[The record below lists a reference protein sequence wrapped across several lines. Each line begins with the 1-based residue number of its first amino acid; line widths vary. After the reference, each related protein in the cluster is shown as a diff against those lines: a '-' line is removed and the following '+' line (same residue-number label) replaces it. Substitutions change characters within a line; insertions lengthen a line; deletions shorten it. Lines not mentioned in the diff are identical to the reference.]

1 MKKLK
6 TILLVLAV
14 VLLPITVNAKLFDS
28 VNKGKITGEENGFR
42 FNVGQTVEQEITND
56 GLTFLAGQD
65 IKSKSTLSYG
75 FYAGETIDINDTI
88 EKDLFVAGQTITIN
102 GTLSRDVF
110 VAGQT
115 VKIGSSV
122 GRNLYAAGELVD
134 LRGITV
140 NGNVKVGAEKLLIDD
155 DTVITGKLSINDDIK
170 VDGKLDKEKFNIKY
184 YKSENYEITEPSF
197 REKLSSKVTD
207 MAMGFIVL
215 VALLY
220 VASKTREK
228 MHEMEFDGADYI
240 MTAFKGLVFVVVV
253 PIILI
258 VSCLFVFTFPL
269 AMLALVAYVVIM
281 CVASLVGQY
290 YITRLLIVKFTNNDS
305 ILLAALSSVVGFG
318 LIELIPYVGSI
329 VSLLVFFFG
338 VGLIYSLLR
347 DNITFKETPNAKV
360 IEEKVTKK
368 TTKKKNT
375 EE

>member
-269 AMLALVAYVVIM
+269 AMLALGAYVVIM

-290 YITRLLIVKFTNNDS
+290 YITRLLLVKFTNNDS

>member
-75 FYAGETIDINDTI
+75 FYAGETIEINDTI

-269 AMLALVAYVVIM
+269 AMLALGAYVVIM

-290 YITRLLIVKFTNNDS
+290 YITRLLLVKFTNNDS